1 MKKKN
6 KTIKPNYCINP
17 SVNTYDDLILTNYE
31 TLNLILEKNITNNL
45 CLTEKLRLLFIKY
58 NMSYNICNSLLQVL
72 KNENLNVPN
81 DIRTLFKTPKFNDIV
96 DISGGSYIYLGL
108 RNMLLPILVKN
119 NAHLYIKSQVVD
131 IGINIDGLT
140 LSKSPKRYLWPIL
153 I

>member
-1 MKKKN
+1 
-6 KTIKPNYCINP
+6 
-17 SVNTYDDLILTNYE
+17 
-31 TLNLILEKNITNNL
+31 
-45 CLTEKLRLLFIKY
+45 
-58 NMSYNICNSLLQVL
+58 MSYNICNSLLQVL